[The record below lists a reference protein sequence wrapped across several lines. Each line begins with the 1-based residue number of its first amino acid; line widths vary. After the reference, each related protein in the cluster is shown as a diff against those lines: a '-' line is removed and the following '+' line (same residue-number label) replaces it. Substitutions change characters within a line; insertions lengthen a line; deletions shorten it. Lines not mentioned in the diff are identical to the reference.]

1 MVEPAWEAVAA
12 TEKSQQLAC
21 FQNGFSQTRPKLGHR
36 GPLCELEEGALL
48 GQRQP
53 HRTSVWLMGH
63 RMDFSLHSSLGWAH
77 VSSEHVQL

>member
-1 MVEPAWEAVAA
+1 MVEPVWEAVAA

-63 RMDFSLHSSLGWAH
+63 RVDFSLHRLPGLGTLEQ
-77 VSSEHVQL
+77 EHVQL